1 VTAATWMRKYIREHP
16 DYKFDSVISSRIAT
30 DLMAKCHRIG
40 QGLEKVPEMYGDF
53 PIMPLTA
60 KDGLSAKLDYP
71 FHRSGSHVSSAMDK
85 YSEREVLMA
94 RKRSLQ
100 TELDEQ
106 RKRVATTES
115 SLQQIEAELKSKY

>member
-16 DYKFDSVISSRIAT
+16 DYKFDSVVSSRIAT

-71 FHRSGSHVSSAMDK
+71 FQRSVSHVSSAMDK

-94 RKRSLQ
+94 KKRALQ

-115 SLQQIEAELKSKY
+115 SLQEIEAQLKSKY